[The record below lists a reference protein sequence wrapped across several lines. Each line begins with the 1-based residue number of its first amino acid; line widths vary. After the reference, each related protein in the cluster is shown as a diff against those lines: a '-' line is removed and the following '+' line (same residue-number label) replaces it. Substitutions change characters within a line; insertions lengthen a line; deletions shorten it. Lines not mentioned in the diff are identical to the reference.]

1 MRKIYPI
8 LALFLF
14 TMLALLLQAD
24 EVNVTGEWELTI
36 TTPRGEMT
44 SDIRFVQEGENLTVT
59 TKDRQGNE
67 ITGQG
72 TVTGDEIE
80 WTITRSTPRGEMTV
94 TYRGKIEGDTMSG
107 EAQMGERGSFEW
119 SATRKV
125 E

>member
-8 LALFLF
+8 LALFIMPLF
-14 TMLALLLQAD
+14 ALLIKAD
-24 EVNVTGEWELTI
+24 QVDVTGDWELTVKS
-36 TTPRGEMT
+36 PRGEMT

-59 TKDRQGNE
+59 MEDRQGNE

-72 TVTGDEIE
+72 TVTDNEIK
-80 WTITRSTPRGEMTV
+80 WTIIRSTPRGEMTV
-94 TYRGKIEGDTMSG
+94 TYTGKIEGDTMSG

>member
-14 TMLALLLQAD
+14 TIFALLLQAD
-24 EVNVTGEWELTI
+24 EVNVTGEWELTV

-44 SDIRFVQEGENLTVT
+44 SDISFVQEGENLTVT

-80 WTITRSTPRGEMTV
+80 WTIIRSTPRGEMTV
-94 TYRGKIEGDTMSG
+94 TYTGKIEGDTMSG
-107 EAQMGERGSFEW
+107 EAQFGDRGSFEW
-119 SATRKV
+119 SATRK

>member
-8 LALFLF
+8 LAFFLF
-14 TMLALLLQAD
+14 TMFAFLLQAYQVD
-24 EVNVTGEWELTI
+24 VTGEWELTI

-72 TVTGDEIE
+72 TVTDNEIE

-94 TYRGKIEGDTMSG
+94 TYKGKIEGDTMSG
-107 EAQMGERGSFEW
+107 EAQMGERGGVKW

>member
-8 LALFLF
+8 IPLIIF
-14 TMLALLLQAD
+14 TMFAMLIKAD
-24 EVNVTGEWELTI
+24 QVDVTGEWELTI
-36 TTPRGEMT
+36 KSPRGEMT
-44 SDIRFVQEGENLTVT
+44 SDIRFEQKGENLTVT
-59 TKDRQGNE
+59 MEGRQGNE

-94 TYRGKIEGDTMSG
+94 TYKGTVEGDTMSG
-107 EAQMGERGSFEW
+107 EAQFGDRGSFEW
-119 SATRKV
+119 SATRK